1 MNSVYV
7 VKLHLLPRRCRTSSP
22 SAVKLSVI
30 LHNMHI
36 LHAYMHG
43 YYYIIN
49 IHNKAGETL
58 GPENICKS
66 AAWIRAVVS
75 NVGGGPL

>member
-1 MNSVYV
+1 
-7 VKLHLLPRRCRTSSP
+7 
-22 SAVKLSVI
+22 
-30 LHNMHI
+30 MHI

-49 IHNKAGETL
+49 IHIKAGETL

-75 NVGGGPL
+75 NVGGGPLWWCEAVAEAAQQCK